1 MSNQQYKNIGKK
13 QIIGVINQLI
23 HKLESIEMTIN
34 MLVMFVDKDNKFN
47 DFVKEQLGGD
57 DELQSDETNDGSG
70 NNSKD
75 NEDS

>member
-57 DELQSDETNDGSG
+57 DELQSDETNDGS
-70 NNSKD
+70 
-75 NEDS
+75 